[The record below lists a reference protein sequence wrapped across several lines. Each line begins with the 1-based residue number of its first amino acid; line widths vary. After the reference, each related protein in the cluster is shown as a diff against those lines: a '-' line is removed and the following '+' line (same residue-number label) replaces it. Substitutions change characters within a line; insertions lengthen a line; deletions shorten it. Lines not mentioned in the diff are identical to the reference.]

1 MQAVASIT
9 LFDDARR
16 RPPLCPQNLGINRY
30 RLGGRRRPRCRQVM
44 HKSSAGATARIASG
58 KSALFTAD
66 SPILLF
72 YREFLQQTLCAIPT
86 TTAGER

>member
-1 MQAVASIT
+1 
-9 LFDDARR
+9 
-16 RPPLCPQNLGINRY
+16 
-30 RLGGRRRPRCRQVM
+30 M

-66 SPILLF
+66 SFILLF